1 MANKKIKNPIIREQL
16 SRSGKNF
23 KGTKS
28 KPVKKDVKTIMSEIN
43 PRTREELEKRRKR
56 KSKLGG
62 PAGGI
67 KKKDD
72 ADKLASFH
80 KAKFFTGPTETA
92 KDKINP
98 MKAQRL
104 FMDSTKFRQK
114 SAAKKAYETGV
125 DKAGNKMS
133 DTKTANYF
141 RKNSDKDSVKKATE
155 DFFKPFDQKRMFN
168 KGGKVKL
175 ALKGGG
181 RAFGKN
187 S

>member
-1 MANKKIKNPIIREQL
+1 MADRIKKIKGSPRDTQ
-16 SRSGKNF
+16 RK
-23 KGTKS
+23 TQ
-28 KPVKKDVKTIMSEIN
+28 VKKKDFKTIMSEIN
-43 PRTREELEKRRKR
+43 PRTREELKK
-56 KSKLGG
+56 KSKRNKK
-62 PAGGI
+62 AGAN

-104 FMDSTKFRQK
+104 FYDSNKFRQK
-114 SAAKKAYETGV
+114 GEVKKSYETGV
-125 DKAGNKMS
+125 DTKTGKKMS
-133 DTKTANYF
+133 DTKSAKYF
-141 RKNSDKDSVKKATE
+141 RENSNPKNIKRATE

-181 RAFGKN
+181 RAYNKN

>member
-1 MANKKIKNPIIREQL
+1 MDKN
-16 SRSGKNF
+16 
-23 KGTKS
+23 
-28 KPVKKDVKTIMSEIN
+28 
-43 PRTREELEKRRKR
+43 ELEKSRLKQRKTEKRKTVDRKKVDANRQNRSR
-56 KSKLGG
+56 KSKFGSTRR
-62 PAGGI
+62 I

-104 FMDSTKFRQK
+104 FYDSNKFRQK
-114 SAAKKAYETGV
+114 GEVKKSYETGV

-133 DTKTANYF
+133 DTKSAKYF
-141 RKNSDKDSVKKATE
+141 RENSNPKNIKRATE

-181 RAFGKN
+181 KAYNKN

>member
-1 MANKKIKNPIIREQL
+1 MADKIRRTRRNTISKIKTN
-16 SRSGKNF
+16 SGKKNKPKLKNTR
-23 KGTKS
+23 KG
-28 KPVKKDVKTIMSEIN
+28 
-43 PRTREELEKRRKR
+43 RKR
-56 KSKLGG
+56 IG
-62 PAGGI
+62 PSQGI
-67 KKKDD
+67 KKKNDD

-104 FMDSTKFRQK
+104 FYDSNKFRQK
-114 SAAKKAYETGV
+114 GEVKKSYETGV
-125 DKAGNKMS
+125 DTKTGKKMS
-133 DTKTANYF
+133 DTKSAKYF
-141 RKNSDKDSVKKATE
+141 RENSNPKNIKRATE

-181 RAFGKN
+181 KAYNKN

>member
-1 MANKKIKNPIIREQL
+1 MADRIKKIKGSPRDTQ
-16 SRSGKNF
+16 RK
-23 KGTKS
+23 TQ
-28 KPVKKDVKTIMSEIN
+28 VKKKDFKTIMSEIN
-43 PRTREELEKRRKR
+43 PRTREELKK
-56 KSKLGG
+56 KSKRNKK
-62 PAGGI
+62 AGAN

-104 FMDSTKFRQK
+104 FMDSNKFRQK
-114 SAAKKAYETGV
+114 SEAKKMYETGK
-125 DKAGNKMS
+125 DKAGNKTS
-133 DTKTANYF
+133 DTKSAKYF
-141 RKNSDKDSVKKATE
+141 RENSNPKDIKRAKE

>member
-1 MANKKIKNPIIREQL
+1 MADKIDTRTKRQKNSKKTRSQPVRGRKII
-16 SRSGKNF
+16 
-23 KGTKS
+23 
-28 KPVKKDVKTIMSEIN
+28 D
-43 PRTREELEKRRKR
+43 PRTREELEKRSKR
-56 KSKLGG
+56 KSKLG

-104 FMDSTKFRQK
+104 FMDSNKFRQK
-114 SAAKKAYETGV
+114 SEAKKMYETGV
-125 DKAGNKMS
+125 DTKTGKKMS
-133 DTKTANYF
+133 DTKSAKYF
-141 RKNSDKDSVKKATE
+141 RENSNPKNIKRATE
-155 DFFKPFDQKRMFN
+155 DFFKPFDQKKMFN

>member
-1 MANKKIKNPIIREQL
+1 MADKIDTRTKRQKNSKKTRSQPVRGRKII
-16 SRSGKNF
+16 
-23 KGTKS
+23 
-28 KPVKKDVKTIMSEIN
+28 D
-43 PRTREELEKRRKR
+43 PRTREELEKRSKR
-56 KSKLGG
+56 KSKLG

-104 FMDSTKFRQK
+104 FYDSNKFRQK
-114 SAAKKAYETGV
+114 GEVKKSYETGV
-125 DKAGNKMS
+125 DTKTGKKMS

>member
-1 MANKKIKNPIIREQL
+1 MADKIDTRTKRQKNSKKTRSQPVRGRKKIDTR
-16 SRSGKNF
+16 
-23 KGTKS
+23 TKS
-28 KPVKKDVKTIMSEIN
+28 KF
-43 PRTREELEKRRKR
+43 
-56 KSKLGG
+56 G

-104 FMDSTKFRQK
+104 FMDSNKFRQK
-114 SAAKKAYETGV
+114 SEAKKMYETGV
-125 DKAGNKMS
+125 DTKTGKKMS
-133 DTKTANYF
+133 DTKSAKYF
-141 RKNSDKDSVKKATE
+141 RENSNPKNIKRATE
-155 DFFKPFDQKRMFN
+155 DFFKPFDQKKMFN